1 MTIEQKISMALA
13 YKGMSQ
19 AALAREIG
27 TSQANLNQRMKGV
40 VPALLKRWRRFLP
53 RSALNTS
60 SALNLKTVRKYDTQK
75 GNSHALVICSLL
87 RIPESDSGCALP
99 CNSEKDVCA

>member
-27 TSQANLNQRMKGV
+27 TSPANLNQRMKRGSFTAEEMEKIAA
-40 VPALLKRWRRFLP
+40 ALEAEYFFGFAFKDG
-53 RSALNTS
+53 T
-60 SALNLKTVRKYDTQK
+60 
-75 GNSHALVICSLL
+75 
-87 RIPESDSGCALP
+87 RI
-99 CNSEKDVCA
+99 

>member
-27 TSQANLNQRMKGV
+27 TSPANLNQRMKRGSFTAEEMEKIAT
-40 VPALLKRWRRFLP
+40 ALG
-53 RSALNTS
+53 A
-60 SALNLKTVRKYDTQK
+60 KYFFGFEFEDGT
-75 GNSHALVICSLL
+75 NV
-87 RIPESDSGCALP
+87 
-99 CNSEKDVCA
+99 

>member
-27 TSQANLNQRMKGV
+27 TSPANLNQRMKRGSFT
-40 VPALLKRWRRFLP
+40 AEELENTITY
-53 RSALNTS
+53 LNYKHQLSIITVWCVFKTTS
-60 SALNLKTVRKYDTQK
+60 FQLINQHV
-75 GNSHALVICSLL
+75 
-87 RIPESDSGCALP
+87 
-99 CNSEKDVCA
+99 

>member
-27 TSQANLNQRMKGV
+27 TSPANLNQRMKRGSFTAEEMEKIADAVEHVREVYLSRGGRLHGKGV
-40 VPALLKRWRRFLP
+40 
-53 RSALNTS
+53 
-60 SALNLKTVRKYDTQK
+60 
-75 GNSHALVICSLL
+75 
-87 RIPESDSGCALP
+87 LP
-99 CNSEKDVCA
+99 C